1 MKQLNL
7 ITHSRKKTA
16 LFVFQSYLR
25 KIMWLLHN
33 FKEFFDNSYMGG
45 VCVFR
50 VFVVFFCKLLIE
62 AICPNSS
69 QYMKLKCS

>member
-25 KIMWLLHN
+25 KIIWLLHN
-33 FKEFFDNSYMGG
+33 FKEFYNNSYMDFGG
-45 VCVFR
+45 GGGGI
-50 VFVVFFCKLLIE
+50 LLIE
-62 AICPNSS
+62 STCPNSS
-69 QYMKLKCS
+69 QFMKLKCS